1 VGAVAKPVAPVSSGT
16 VSAAAE
22 PKTTTPAPL
31 ASQKAEATA
40 VRSDPETTRPKPGAA
55 DARNWT
61 TGDQAAPDAGPAA
74 TSPTADDTQLLEDI
88 LADLLRP
95 MVRKWLDEN
104 MTRALEKAVRIEV
117 ADGVLDVVSKMNGTT
132 KG

>member
-1 VGAVAKPVAPVSSGT
+1 VSPGGQ
-16 VSAAAE
+16 AAG
-22 PKTTTPAPL
+22 K
-31 ASQKAEATA
+31 
-40 VRSDPETTRPKPGAA
+40 PET
-55 DARNWT
+55 
-61 TGDQAAPDAGPAA
+61 
-74 TSPTADDTQLLEDI
+74 DDTQMLEDI

-117 ADGVLDVVSKMNGTT
+117 ADGVLDVVSKMNGTS